1 MEANQHS
8 NFWNAWKKCG
18 ENIYTKT
25 PLNCD
30 GEKWESY
37 YSKLFKGYNDLDNN
51 RNTSLKNLRRISN
64 KSLEFINK
72 LTNNAELKNIIK
84 ILKLGRAPGLDRI
97 LNEMIK
103 YSFDFLKNCYVKLF
117 NLILKTGIVPRIWCK
132 GSITLVHKK
141 GDPSNPDNF
150 RPICV
155 LSCLSRFLTNI
166 LNSRLMDVCK
176 KHNLIHA
183 SQIGF

>member
-1 MEANQHS
+1 MEANQQHS
-8 NFWNAWKKCG
+8 NFWNAWKKCD
-18 ENIYTKT
+18 EKISTKT

-30 GEKWESY
+30 GENWESY
-37 YSKLFKGYNDLDNN
+37 YSKLFEGYNYLDTN
-51 RNTSLKNLRRISN
+51 RNTSLKNSRRISN
-64 KSLEFINK
+64 KSPEFINK
-72 LTNNAELKNIIK
+72 LTNNAELKKIIK
-84 ILKLGRAPGLDRI
+84 TLKLGKAPGLDRI
-97 LNEMIK
+97 SNEMIK

-132 GSITLVHKK
+132 GLIAPVHKK

-155 LSCLSRFLTNI
+155 LSYLSKFLANI

-176 KHNLIHA
+176 KP
-183 SQIGF
+183 